1 MPETADAC
9 HVQFNCTRLEEGDE
23 TAKACPSHFLACKHQ
38 FQHLLLTR
46 SKPSGGSS
54 RGAAQA
60 QKPCWLLLIGGAA
73 RGVKHAGS
81 SLRKQPVVK
90 VMLAPLSCKE
100 LTCLLNALNRVRSL
114 AKWETGASLPCWA
127 FGVPPPSSLALPVLP
142 VSLPSVAPAC
152 PWSPS
157 PLLQVDTRITVKPLV
172 ETIPCVGGVTISLLK
187 VSFAWEACRAYGQFV
202 WCGQTWRHEEAMRSE
217 AGV

>member
-1 MPETADAC
+1 M
-9 HVQFNCTRLEEGDE
+9 
-23 TAKACPSHFLACKHQ
+23 LAPPHW
-38 FQHLLLTR
+38 
-46 SKPSGGSS
+46 GSS
-54 RGAAQA
+54 PWCKTR
-60 QKPCWLLLIGGAA
+60 WLLIEKAA
-73 RGVKHAGS
+73 CGQSHAGS
-81 SLRKQPVVK
+81 SELQGVDLP
-90 VMLAPLSCKE
+90 PECPEQGQILSQMG
-100 LTCLLNALNRVRSL
+100 NRWL
-114 AKWETGASLPCWA
+114 YKMHGASLPCWA